1 MRSCAGS
8 RAVISSSRSG
18 RVRLRGWATTHHK
31 PRRRPS
37 GIVSR
42 LTAHALAL
50 SSAVCSA
57 VATMLIQRGL
67 RRSNFY
73 AGFWL
78 NVAVGAVGLW
88 AAVLV
93 LVPRE
98 EYNWHAAPYFIAS
111 GVIGTAAGRLFRVA
125 AIQKVGA
132 SVSAAILNLSPLIST
147 VLAVILLGERV
158 TVPILTGTLVV
169 VLGTILLSLSGR
181 YVGFRTRDLI
191 YPFAS
196 AMCFGVVA
204 ILRKLGLGLA
214 GPLFDSAINI
224 TAALVAATAFVIASG
239 NLGALRYDR
248 ESFLYFAGGGAFENT
263 GVFLLLFGLGL
274 GEVSVV
280 VPLAGTSPLFVLVL
294 AYWFPS
300 GIERLSWR
308 LITGAVLIVLGVF
321 LLTGWG
327 IGRLA

>member
-1 MRSCAGS
+1 VA
-8 RAVISSSRSG
+8 
-18 RVRLRGWATTHHK
+18 
-31 PRRRPS
+31 
-37 GIVSR
+37 R
-42 LTAHALAL
+42 LTPHTLAL

-88 AAVLV
+88 TAVLL
-93 LVPRE
+93 LVPRDE
-98 EYNWHAAPYFIAS
+98 FNWHAAPYFIAS

-125 AIQKVGA
+125 AIEKVGA
-132 SVSAAILNLSPLIST
+132 SVSAAILNLAPLIST
-147 VLAVILLGERV
+147 VLAILVLGERI

-169 VLGTILLSLSGR
+169 VFGTILLSVSGR
-181 YVGFRTRDLI
+181 HVGFRPRDLV
-191 YPFAS
+191 YPFVS
-196 AMCFGVVA
+196 AMCFGVVS

-224 TAALVAATAFVIASG
+224 TAALIAATAFVLVSG

-248 ESFLYFAGGGAFENT
+248 RSFLFFAGGGAFENT
-263 GVFLLLFGLGL
+263 GVFLLIFALGL

-280 VPLAGTSPLFVLVL
+280 VPLAGTSPLFVLLL

-300 GIERLSWR
+300 GIERLRWR
-308 LITGAVLIVLGVF
+308 LIVGAVLIVLGVF
-321 LLTGWG
+321 LLSGWG

>member
-1 MRSCAGS
+1 
-8 RAVISSSRSG
+8 
-18 RVRLRGWATTHHK
+18 
-31 PRRRPS
+31 
-37 GIVSR
+37 VSR

-88 AAVLV
+88 AAVLL

-111 GVIGTAAGRLFRVA
+111 GVVGTAAGRLFRVA

-132 SVSAAILNLSPLIST
+132 LVSAAILNLAPLIST

-158 TVPILTGTLVV
+158 TAAILTGTLVV
-169 VLGTILLSLSGR
+169 VLGTILLSVSGR
-181 YVGFRTRDLI
+181 YVGFRPRDLI

-196 AMCFGVVA
+196 AMCFGTVA

-224 TAALVAATAFVIASG
+224 TAALVAATAFVVASG

-248 ESFLYFAGGGAFENT
+248 HSFVYFAGGGAFENL

-280 VPLAGTSPLFVLVL
+280 VPLAGTSPLFVLAL

-300 GIERLSWR
+300 GIDRLSWR